1 MPLPFQCVSTLAFV
15 KNEVEVLDSPIWIMI
30 VNIVALEMLG
40 DTMPKLGSG
49 GKTVVMVI
57 EIMAAMRM
65 STMTRMRVTTIMV
78 KTMTIMI
85 SYYLLVFRPQEG
97 EGGSGWVV

>member
-1 MPLPFQCVSTLAFV
+1 M

-49 GKTVVMVI
+49 G
-57 EIMAAMRM
+57 
-65 STMTRMRVTTIMV
+65 
-78 KTMTIMI
+78 
-85 SYYLLVFRPQEG
+85 
-97 EGGSGWVV
+97 GGDSLALR